1 MTETA
6 ALVPIPFYAP
16 VYTGT
21 GAFDPYHNAL
31 PRPLAQP
38 PTPQTARSDPM
49 ALLAY
54 SREGRLI
61 GDGTVGA
68 LVDIYA

>member
-16 VYTGT
+16 AYTGT

-31 PRPLAQP
+31 PRLLVLP
-38 PTPQTARSDPM
+38 PMPQIARSDPM
-49 ALLAY
+49 AGLAY
-54 SREGRLI
+54 SREGNLI
-61 GDGTVGA
+61 GDGVVGT